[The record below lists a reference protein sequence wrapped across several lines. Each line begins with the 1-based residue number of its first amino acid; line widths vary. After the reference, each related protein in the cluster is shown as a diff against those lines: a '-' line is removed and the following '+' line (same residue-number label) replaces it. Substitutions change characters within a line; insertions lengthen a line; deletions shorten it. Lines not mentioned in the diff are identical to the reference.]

1 MSKATFRGGIH
12 VAGHKE
18 LTSRAAVIP
27 ATVPDRLYIPL
38 SQHIGAACVPLVT
51 VGERVTKG
59 QRIGEAKGFVSSP
72 IHATVSGEV
81 VAIEVMEHP
90 GGSFVPCIVIA
101 NDRLEEWHESIKPAT
116 DPAGLSPE
124 EIRTIILNAGIVGM
138 GGATFPSHVKYAP
151 VEGKIV
157 DTIILNGVECEP
169 YLTSD
174 HRLMLEKADRIVAG
188 LGYIMKGVG
197 CSRGVIAIEDNKMDA
212 VAVLE
217 QASRSNPAI
226 SVVVMKE
233 KYPQGSEKQLI
244 YACTGREVPVG
255 GLPIAV
261 GIIVNNVA
269 TAAAIADAV
278 ELGIPLIERYLTV
291 SGDGIKNPANYL
303 VRVGTLFS
311 DLLAQSGGTVG
322 DIERIIS
329 GGPMMGKTVFSA
341 EVPVVKGSSGIVV
354 MKKPVGAS
362 PTEYPCVRC
371 AKCVDACP
379 AFLEPTSIVKLA
391 KRSKWEETEA
401 ANVMSCIE
409 CGSCVYVCPARIPL
423 IQYIRRAKQAV
434 LAAKAKAAAA
444 Q

>member
-1 MSKATFRGGIH
+1 MSKATFSGGIH
-12 VAGHKE
+12 VTGHKE
-18 LTSRAAVIP
+18 LTSRAAAIT
-27 ATVPDRLYIPL
+27 ATLPDRLYIPL
-38 SQHIGAACVPLVT
+38 SQHIGAACVPMVT

-59 QRIGEAKGFVSSP
+59 ERIGESKGFVSSP

-101 NDRLEEWHESIKPAT
+101 NDRLEEWHESIKPNP
-116 DPAGLSPE
+116 DPAHLSPE
-124 EIRTIILNAGIVGM
+124 EIRKIILDAGIVGM

-151 VEGKIV
+151 VEGKSA
-157 DTIILNGVECEP
+157 DTVILNGVECEP

-188 LGYIMKGVG
+188 LGYIMKSVG
-197 CSRGVIAIEDNKMDA
+197 CQRGVIAIEDNKMDA

-217 QASRSNPAI
+217 QVARANPAI
-226 SVVVMKE
+226 SVVVLKE

-261 GIIVNNVA
+261 GVIVNNVG

-278 ELGIPLIERYLTV
+278 ELGIPLIERYITV
-291 SGDGIKNPANYL
+291 SGDGVKNPANYL

-311 DLLAQSGGTVG
+311 DLIAQSGGTVG
-322 DIERIIS
+322 DVERIIS
-329 GGPMMGKTVFSA
+329 GGPMMGKTVFST
-341 EVPVVKGSSGIVV
+341 EVPVVKGSSGIVI
-354 MKKPVGAS
+354 MQKPPEAS
-362 PTEYPCVRC
+362 PNEYPCVRC
-371 AKCVDACP
+371 AKCVDVCP

-409 CGSCVYVCPARIPL
+409 CGSCVYVCPAQIPL

-444 Q
+444 K